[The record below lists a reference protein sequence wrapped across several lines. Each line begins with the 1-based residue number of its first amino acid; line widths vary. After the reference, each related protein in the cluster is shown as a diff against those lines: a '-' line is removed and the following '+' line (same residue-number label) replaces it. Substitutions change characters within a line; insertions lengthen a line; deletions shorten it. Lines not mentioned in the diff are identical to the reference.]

1 MARPKRVDPNDPR
14 PIWIQ
19 VLNIPEATKDYLYQE
34 YLTGRITEETAPVD
48 WGLFSDFADLYRKYK
63 QSRVNPYDGQ
73 PVGLLQKDA
82 DRLSQD
88 KYALQQA
95 IATSDGQ
102 TVVFNGQSLSV
113 DAAYSAYNEINN
125 VESQMR
131 DAIRAQMPEAPVG
144 VELRKSNALASVD
157 QARVN
162 ADLAFGRL
170 QQEIVAGGGLS
181 PKPFIDRYQATLDA
195 LTAAESKAVQVG
207 ALTARTT
214 VTTPTATARVAARPV
229 GPTVAAPP
237 GARPRAG
244 AAAPATGAPVARPQ
258 TAGGVRPLSRAER
271 GETVTPVSV
280 GAAGM
285 TLQQFRDKQPPTAPT
300 ATATVTKAQVSLA
313 LANAG
318 LADTPENR
326 KTVRDALRRGEK
338 VTSKTAP
345 PSDDSFLDELAAS
358 FPAYADWSSA
368 NAIAYFGNDLIDV
381 FRKINDGIYDTTTAE
396 GRAGIQRAIEQTSY
410 WRTTQASIKNW
421 DQLAQPDR
429 DKRVADQKAL
439 IASTFGDLGLDDAT
453 LTDLAT
459 IAQRTGLTD
468 LGLRQQVYGRALAKP
483 AGVGLDTRTLAL
495 ESAAAD
501 NLRAVGRA
509 YGYTPSTAELES
521 ALTGK
526 PMAGTGTVVTEE
538 TIRQKAQK
546 AAKGQYSWLSEQI
559 DAGLTLDDIFT
570 NYRNYA
576 ARTLQVDPSTI
587 DFTTNPKWAV
597 AFGDKQN
604 GQLSL
609 NEWTRRLKSDPQYGW
624 QFTDEANKQV
634 NSVVSTLER
643 AFGLV
648 K

>member
-1 MARPKRVDPNDPR
+1 MA
-14 PIWIQ
+14 
-19 VLNIPEATKDYLYQE
+19 A
-34 YLTGRITEETAPVD
+34 
-48 WGLFSDFADLYRKYK
+48 SDDLKAAEQAL
-63 QSRVNPYDGQ
+63 QSRVQSYSFGGKTYTLTELRDT
-73 PVGLLQKDA
+73 LLPQLRKQADA
-82 DRLSQD
+82 EKKAARAAAEKARTEKAAASTKAAATAEAQRLALVNARTVDVQAKQALDRATKNFANGKID
-88 KYALQQA
+88 ERALRAAEQA
-95 IATSDGQ
+95 AAT
-102 TVVFNGQSLSV
+102 
-113 DAAYSAYNEINN
+113 AAAN
-125 VESQMR
+125 
-131 DAIRAQMPEAPVG
+131 RARLEAP
-144 VELRKSNALASVD
+144 ATTATTT
-157 QARVN
+157 A
-162 ADLAFGRL
+162 A
-170 QQEIVAGGGLS
+170 AGG
-181 PKPFIDRYQATLDA
+181 
-195 LTAAESKAVQVG
+195 
-207 ALTARTT
+207 
-214 VTTPTATARVAARPV
+214 
-229 GPTVAAPP
+229 AAPP
-237 GARPRAG
+237 G
-244 AAAPATGAPVARPQ
+244 VRPQ
-258 TAGGVRPLSRAER
+258 PAVTPTVPRVLTRAER
-271 GETVTPVSV
+271 GEV
-280 GAAGM
+280 AA
-285 TLQQFRDKQPPTAPT
+285 PTAPQPPAATPTGTT
-300 ATATVTKAQVSLA
+300 AKGKKKKKQ
-313 LANAG
+313 
-318 LADTPENR
+318 PE
-326 KTVRDALRRGEK
+326 V
-338 VTSKTAP
+338 P

-459 IAQRTGLTD
+459 IAQRTGLND

>member
-1 MARPKRVDPNDPR
+1 VPRV
-14 PIWIQ
+14 
-19 VLNIPEATKDYLYQE
+19 
-34 YLTGRITEETAPVD
+34 LT
-48 WGLFSDFADLYRKYK
+48 
-63 QSRVNPYDGQ
+63 
-73 PVGLLQKDA
+73 
-82 DRLSQD
+82 
-88 KYALQQA
+88 
-95 IATSDGQ
+95 
-102 TVVFNGQSLSV
+102 
-113 DAAYSAYNEINN
+113 
-125 VESQMR
+125 
-131 DAIRAQMPEAPVG
+131 
-144 VELRKSNALASVD
+144 
-157 QARVN
+157 
-162 ADLAFGRL
+162 
-170 QQEIVAGGGLS
+170 
-181 PKPFIDRYQATLDA
+181 
-195 LTAAESKAVQVG
+195 
-207 ALTARTT
+207 
-214 VTTPTATARVAARPV
+214 
-229 GPTVAAPP
+229 
-237 GARPRAG
+237 
-244 AAAPATGAPVARPQ
+244 
-258 TAGGVRPLSRAER
+258 RAER
-271 GETVTPVSV
+271 GEV
-280 GAAGM
+280 AA
-285 TLQQFRDKQPPTAPT
+285 PTAPQPPAATPTGTT
-300 ATATVTKAQVSLA
+300 AKGKKKKKQ
-313 LANAG
+313 
-318 LADTPENR
+318 PE
-326 KTVRDALRRGEK
+326 V
-338 VTSKTAP
+338 P

-410 WRTTQASIKNW
+410 WRTTQTSIKNW

-459 IAQRTGLTD
+459 IAQRTGLND